1 MGSFLRTTNSDTM
14 IKLCLL
20 SLSVLLVSGAPY
32 MEYLDYLPASVKD
45 FVEDTI
51 DKGTDVF
58 EELQEDVE
66 KEIIGKTSGNF
77 ENMSERMEEMLKKF
91 YELKEKNDDIWE
103 DYDFTEAEEKELSE
117 KLNEIEVDIS
127 EDEKISD
134 DVEKMIQQYLHT
146 FRASLLSM
154 TKSWRGWHKSFF
166 NSSELIVPATEILSK
181 GAKDMK
187 ADISDLFKTFREI
200 DIKKI
205 GGDEEDSEGV
215 PRVLDFLDI
224 DLLRTPIHINIPA

>member
-1 MGSFLRTTNSDTM
+1 MGSFLRTTSPVTM
-14 IKLCLL
+14 IKLYLL

-32 MEYLDYLPASVKD
+32 MEYLDYLPASVKE

-51 DKGTDVF
+51 DKGTDVI

-66 KEIIGKTSGNF
+66 KEVIGKTSGTF
-77 ENMSERMEEMLKKF
+77 ENMSEGMEEMLKKF
-91 YELKEKNDDIWE
+91 HELKEKNDDIWE

-134 DVEKMIQQYLHT
+134 DVEKMIQQYLNT

-154 TKSWRGWHKSFF
+154 TKSWRGWHRSFF

-187 ADISDLFKTFREI
+187 ADISDLFKTFREVPSSSAFDRGLI
-200 DIKKI
+200 FIFFDIKKI

-215 PRVLDFLDI
+215 PRVLD
-224 DLLRTPIHINIPA
+224 

>member
-1 MGSFLRTTNSDTM
+1 MGSFLRTTSPVTM
-14 IKLCLL
+14 IKLYLL

-32 MEYLDYLPASVKD
+32 MEYLDYLPASVKE

-51 DKGTDVF
+51 DKGTDVI

-66 KEIIGKTSGNF
+66 KEVIGKTSGTF
-77 ENMSERMEEMLKKF
+77 ENMSERM
-91 YELKEKNDDIWE
+91 KEKNDDIWE

-117 KLNEIEVDIS
+117 KLNEIEMDIS

-134 DVEKMIQQYLHT
+134 DVEKMIQQYLNT

-154 TKSWRGWHKSFF
+154 TKSWRGWHRSFF

-215 PRVLDFLDI
+215 PRVLDS
-224 DLLRTPIHINIPA
+224 

>member
-1 MGSFLRTTNSDTM
+1 MGSFLRTTSPVTM
-14 IKLCLL
+14 IKLYLL

-32 MEYLDYLPASVKD
+32 MEYLDYLPASVKE

-51 DKGTDVF
+51 DKGTDVI

-91 YELKEKNDDIWE
+91 HELKEKNDDIWE

-134 DVEKMIQQYLHT
+134 DVEKMIQQYLNT

-154 TKSWRGWHKSFF
+154 TKSWRGWHRSFF

-215 PRVLDFLDI
+215 PRVLDS
-224 DLLRTPIHINIPA
+224 

>member
-1 MGSFLRTTNSDTM
+1 MRDKILNSPLLFFQ
-14 IKLCLL
+14 LCLL

-91 YELKEKNDDIWE
+91 HELKEKNDDIC
-103 DYDFTEAEEKELSE
+103 
-117 KLNEIEVDIS
+117 KL
-127 EDEKISD
+127 K
-134 DVEKMIQQYLHT
+134 
-146 FRASLLSM
+146 
-154 TKSWRGWHKSFF
+154 
-166 NSSELIVPATEILSK
+166 
-181 GAKDMK
+181 
-187 ADISDLFKTFREI
+187 
-200 DIKKI
+200 
-205 GGDEEDSEGV
+205 
-215 PRVLDFLDI
+215 
-224 DLLRTPIHINIPA
+224 

>member
-77 ENMSERMEEMLKKF
+77 ENMSERM
-91 YELKEKNDDIWE
+91 KEKNDDIWE

-134 DVEKMIQQYLHT
+134 DVEKMIQQYLNT

-154 TKSWRGWHKSFF
+154 TKSWRGWHRSFF

-215 PRVLDFLDI
+215 PRVLDS
-224 DLLRTPIHINIPA
+224 